1 MCVLHLWLLLLLE
14 YLAAYPS
21 KNWELDHPQTLYAW
35 EGAWSLKNLIL
46 FHNYVYD
53 DTIKDFK
60 GTVLY
65 NNTKP
70 GEFPPQLGRTQ
81 FLGDRERNCTLKI
94 DPVHVQDSG
103 KLGLR
108 MISEKDK
115 WMEEIHLNVSKT
127 PLPPRIQIPQE
138 ILESQ
143 SITLTCSLDFACFG
157 YPVHLQ
163 WSLKGS
169 TSNSISLSIENVR
182 TYSHLTFQ
190 PQWTDHGSNLTCQA
204 TNSTAVLSEETVQLH
219 VQYTPKL
226 KIEVSPSDATV
237 IEGESVT
244 MTCQVTSS
252 NPEYKTFSWLK
263 DSTPLKE
270 QKTLTLTLPTVDR
283 HMSGKY
289 SCQASNDVG
298 KGLSQEVN
306 LQVLYVPEP
315 SKVQIHPS
323 PAKEGKAVEL
333 ICVSLASPPASN
345 YTWYHNG
352 KEMSGTTQEKF
363 QIPNVHLSDAGSYAC
378 LAENK
383 LGQGHIGDKATLD
396 VQYAPKEV
404 TVMIQNATPI
414 REGDS
419 VTLSCSFNSSN
430 PSVTRYK
437 WSPQD
442 SWSELTSGV
451 LRIQRV
457 AWNAMPISCAA
468 CNQWCSSSSPVS
480 LDVQYAPK
488 DVRVLQISPQSE
500 IHAGHRVLLRC
511 DFSKSHPSEVHFF
524 WKKNGSLLQEGR
536 ELELISISPEDS
548 GNYSCMVRN
557 SIGQTS
563 SKALRLQVLYAPRR
577 LRVSISPEGGVME
590 GRSATLTCE
599 SDANPPVR
607 QYYWF
612 DWNNHDL
619 QHMGQTLRLEHVK
632 VKHSGSYWC
641 QGANRLGMGRSLPST
656 LSVYYSPETIGR
668 RAALGLG
675 VCMAVLILTIWGVK
689 LRRKWKRTQSQ
700 QGLQENS
707 SGQSF
712 FVSNKKVR
720 RTPLSEGP
728 RSLGCH
734 NPLMDDGVSYAALRF
749 SETDAPRAGDVGTS
763 ETQGHVPN
771 NDDTVTYSVVQKQL
785 VGDYENV
792 TPSCPEDEGIHYS
805 ELVQFGAGKR
815 RRMQEDVE
823 YVTLKQ

>member
-1 MCVLHLWLLLLLE
+1 MCVLHLWLLLLLVSE

-35 EGAWSLKNLIL
+35 EGACIWIPCQYSVPRYKGSLKNLIL

-169 TSNSISLSIENVR
+169 TSNSTSLSIENVR

-219 VQYTPKL
+219 
-226 KIEVSPSDATV
+226 
-237 IEGESVT
+237 
-244 MTCQVTSS
+244 
-252 NPEYKTFSWLK
+252 
-263 DSTPLKE
+263 
-270 QKTLTLTLPTVDR
+270 
-283 HMSGKY
+283 
-289 SCQASNDVG
+289 
-298 KGLSQEVN
+298 
-306 LQVLYVPEP
+306 
-315 SKVQIHPS
+315 
-323 PAKEGKAVEL
+323 
-333 ICVSLASPPASN
+333 
-345 YTWYHNG
+345 
-352 KEMSGTTQEKF
+352 
-363 QIPNVHLSDAGSYAC
+363 
-378 LAENK
+378 
-383 LGQGHIGDKATLD
+383 

-720 RTPLSEGP
+720 RIPLSEGP